1 MENNKDS
8 NIEDLNKSITA
19 FIEISNSIKEL
30 ETSIK
35 STREKIKEENV
46 KLHNYKSL
54 IEEYLINNNI
64 DTYTFNNYKFG
75 IVERKK
81 TKKPDKDEIH
91 DIIYNEIKDKMT
103 KNTDVI
109 KTTDNILNDIIN
121 GSEVEKV
128 KKVNIKK
135 LKNNQPKIIK
145 FNKKRKSN

>member
-1 MENNKDS
+1 MIIK
-8 NIEDLNKSITA
+8 KPYA
-19 FIEISNSIKEL
+19 FII
-30 ETSIK
+30 
-35 STREKIKEENV
+35 RHFKIINLIIAGCIAFLSFNATTLQEQFV
-46 KLHNYKSL
+46 SL
-54 IEEYLINNNI
+54 KASKMYTYAGAEYLINNNI

-91 DIIYNEIKDKMT
+91 NIIYNEIKDKMT

-121 GSEVEKV
+121 GGEVEKV

-135 LKNNQPKIIK
+135 LKNNQPKNIK
-145 FNKKRKSN
+145 FNKKSKTN

>member
-121 GSEVEKV
+121 GSEIEKV

-135 LKNNQPKIIK
+135 LKNNQPKNIK